1 MTVPKRFGVLRF
13 FGTLLKVIA
22 WIALVVT
29 ALTAIGVVIGST
41 SRTFI
46 SLFTGSLPQVG
57 GLIGTATQMGF
68 GLGIAMG
75 LGILLVGLL
84 YFLLFYV
91 CGELIHMYLALEEN
105 TRLTAALL
113 LRMHQE
119 GQAQQ
124 ETGSYSAP
132 AGGFVSE
139 PYE

>member
-29 ALTAIGVVIGST
+29 ALTAIGVVIAST

-46 SLFTGSLPQVG
+46 GLFTEIPQAS
-57 GLIGTATQMGF
+57 GLIGQATTMGL
-68 GLGIAMG
+68 GLGIPMG
-75 LGILLVGLL
+75 LGILLIGLL
-84 YFLLFYV
+84 YFLIFYV

-124 ETGSYSAP
+124 ETGGYSTP